1 MVSCLPFPALC
12 PPSLAPGHEAP
23 EEYGAAVEGGQVSSL
38 PRFPVTS
45 LSGRGLRV
53 DQAPSMA
60 WSPLCTLPQVCGS
73 SSSLF
78 GALCCHEAQVG
89 PGL

>member
-23 EEYGAAVEGGQVSSL
+23 EECGAAVEGGQLSSL
-38 PRFPVTS
+38 PRFSVTS
-45 LSGRGLRV
+45 LSGCGLRV
-53 DQAPSMA
+53 DQAPGMA